1 MKKKLIITTIA
12 MAAALT
18 IGGCSSVKED
28 SVVLSVGDTNV
39 TAGVAG
45 FYARFNQ
52 AQYETYYG
60 AYLGENMWTQEA
72 EEGKTYEDTVKESVI
87 DTLERAVLEEQHME
101 EYGVEIS
108 EADQKKIDETAEK
121 FDKANDSGSKKKI
134 LAGTESVKRALTLMM
149 VDQKMTEAIGE
160 KADIKVTDK
169 DAAQKKMDYVYFT
182 YINSDSDDDTT
193 MTDDEKAEIKKNA
206 EAFLKEAKNDPEK
219 FEKLAEDHGSAMES
233 ATFDSESATP
243 DEALVAAADKLKEGE
258 LTDVIETENGC
269 YVAKL
274 VSTFDKDATETKKA
288 SMIQEKKS
296 EYCDE
301 VIDGWKEEAKINVD
315 KKVWEKIDFK
325 TLQVTIKQEEE
336 TEE

>member
-1 MKKKLIITTIA
+1 
-12 MAAALT
+12 
-18 IGGCSSVKED
+18 
-28 SVVLSVGDTNV
+28 
-39 TAGVAG
+39 
-45 FYARFNQ
+45 
-52 AQYETYYG
+52 
-60 AYLGENMWTQEA
+60 MWTQEA